1 MFVCSLGQ
9 CFYHFITRQTNI
21 EETTTKSNAESRRE
35 QRKKKCRSSMICW
48 KRCDADEVRNG
59 RHKISLSLSWV
70 MTILAIKFCWSVLF
84 GRTSMPI
91 QRSTVGCFIY
101 LLLYWWM
108 QKSCDANS
116 MKKNR
121 NFSHR
126 QRHHNLMKQT
136 HFSHSFQ
143 WTHLFTNKW
152 PLIQCYFCHREAVNK
167 KSMYTSGDIEILS
180 TYCMCVL
187 ELIFFPREKY
197 VQPSAWYGSNCK
209 HLRMEREKRSLACR
223 YS

>member
-1 MFVCSLGQ
+1 
-9 CFYHFITRQTNI
+9 
-21 EETTTKSNAESRRE
+21 
-35 QRKKKCRSSMICW
+35 MICW

-187 ELIFFPREKY
+187 ELIFFQEKNMFNHQHGTVPTVSIFEWRERSDLLHVDIVKCVYVLAVCMWLKIFSKKY
-197 VQPSAWYGSNCK
+197 TPV
-209 HLRMEREKRSLACR
+209 
-223 YS
+223 